1 MTATRLSP
9 DSWINA
15 GFQALVAQG
24 PSALKAE
31 ALARGLQTTKGSFY
45 WHFKDVPAFHETML
59 RQWEE
64 ASLAALEAAL
74 AGESSAV
81 QRLRHFA
88 QSDPTA
94 QNGLASH
101 GAALEPAI
109 RAWAHENA
117 EAAATVARVDARRM
131 EALDTLLAE
140 IGLSNPEL
148 SRILYGARLGM
159 AEMSGRD
166 GIDNKNALGTLVD
179 LILALYG

>member
-1 MTATRLSP
+1 MATRLSP
-9 DSWINA
+9 DSWIHA
-15 GFQALVAQG
+15 GFDALVAQG

-31 ALARGLQTTKGSFY
+31 VLARGLNTTKGSFY
-45 WHFKDVPAFHETML
+45 WHFKDVPAFHERML
-59 RQWEE
+59 RHWEDT
-64 ASLAALEAAL
+64 SLAALEAVL
-74 AGESSAV
+74 ADEGSAV

-88 QSDPTA
+88 QSDPVA
-94 QNGLASH
+94 QNGLAAH
-101 GAALEPAI
+101 GTALEPAI

-117 EAAATVARVDARRM
+117 KAATAISHVDARRM
-131 EALDTLLAE
+131 EALDTLLTE

-166 GIDNKNALGTLVD
+166 GINNENALGTLVD